1 MYLLAVNFMICTGRE
16 GAVTQR
22 SVKATD
28 LENAKPDNA
37 PFGFLWCGPRSRC
50 EQAECSLP
58 CMSPELS

>member
-1 MYLLAVNFMICTGRE
+1 MYLLAVNFMICGGRE
-16 GAVTQR
+16 AVVTQK

-37 PFGFLWCGPRSRC
+37 PFGFLWYGPCC